1 MGGEGRNEHV
11 HVCVRREGKE
21 WAVCERRCERPHKSV
36 EYESLKR
43 LQMEAQ

>member
-21 WAVCERRCERPHKSV
+21 WAVLCAWRWCSGPRECVKGDVKDHTKV
-36 EYESLKR
+36 
-43 LQMEAQ
+43 

>member
-1 MGGEGRNEHV
+1 MGSVVYLEMVQWTKR
-11 HVCVRREGKE
+11 
-21 WAVCERRCERPHKSV
+21 VCERRCERPHKSV